1 MLPLGRGGPPVSR
14 IGLGMAAL
22 GRPAYITTG
31 RADDFGEDRSEE
43 AFRRRSW
50 EVLDAAYAAG
60 VRYFD
65 CARSYGSAEAFVAGW
80 LARADRPDAVV
91 GSKWG
96 YTYIGAWD
104 PAAAVHEVKDHSLA
118 TFERQHAETV
128 GLLGSHLRLYQIH
141 SATLDSGVLDDGAL
155 HAALARERDRGLR
168 LGISTSGPAQA
179 ATILRALEIRAGGEH
194 LFGAVQATWNLL
206 EPSVEPALI
215 AAADA
220 GWAVIVKEA
229 VANGR
234 LTARGD
240 AGAPSTPVGEEA
252 AGAGVGPDALAIAA
266 ALVRPWATVVLS
278 GAATVDQLQS
288 NLAAQQ
294 LTELDLLDLPDLAEP
309 PAEYWARRSSRP
321 WE

>member
-1 MLPLGRGGPPVSR
+1 MQTVSLGRGGPSVSR

-31 RADDFGEDRSEE
+31 RAADFGEDRSEE
-43 AFRRRSW
+43 AFCRRSW

-60 VRYFD
+60 IRYLD

-80 LARADRPDAVV
+80 LARIRPDDVVV

-96 YTYIGAWD
+96 YTYVGGWD

-118 TFERQHAETV
+118 TFERQHAESRA
-128 GLLGSHLRLYQIH
+128 LLGTHLRLYQVH
-141 SATLDSGVLDDGAL
+141 SATLDSGVLENGFL
-155 HAALARERDRGLR
+155 HEALARERDLGLG
-168 LGISTSGPAQA
+168 LGITTSGPSQA
-179 ATILRALEIRAGGEH
+179 DTIRRALEIRSGGDP

-206 EPSVEPALI
+206 EPSVEPALAE
-215 AAADA
+215 AAQA
-220 GWAVIVKEA
+220 GWAVIIKEA

-240 AGAPSTPVGEEA
+240 AGAPGSALGDAAEA
-252 AGAGVGPDALAIAA
+252 AGTSSDALAIAA
-266 ALVRPWATVVLS
+266 ALARPWASVVLS

-288 NLAAQQ
+288 NLRADGLRAPA
-294 LTELDLLDLPDLAEP
+294 LPDLAEP
-309 PAEYWARRSSRP
+309 PVDYWGRRSRRA
-321 WE
+321 WL